1 MPGDVLEPRSRETA
15 RYPDAVTEDLTEAL
29 EIDRSLT
36 ELERTIDP
44 LLNVTPVNASE
55 AWEDFQR
62 SGFSA
67 VPTLRSRPLS
77 FEPDAIK
84 RRLYN
89 LEIERVEDPAL
100 QGLFLSKRDEIM
112 RQITMLEDRDTSRFV
127 YESLQIYGEPSEA
140 LVVDADELLAK
151 IEIPAPQSGSVTAG
165 GFAEAAQRE
174 LDYYRSAYPGFD
186 SELEVRTDVAD
197 LMVSHGRLL
206 IPAAASF
213 RTDRVEPL
221 IQHEVGT
228 HVVTYQNGRAQPLQ
242 MLAVGLPGYD
252 ETQEGLAVLAE
263 YVSGGLDPRRMR
275 LLAGRVIAI
284 RRLLD
289 GARFLDI
296 FEELRERYSF
306 APRTAW
312 GVTIRVARSGGL
324 TKDVI
329 YLRGIA
335 RVLEFAAE
343 RKSIDALL
351 VGKLALEHVPLVEEL
366 VERGV
371 LSQAWIRP
379 RWAES
384 GDARERM
391 EHVFNGLSVHDLV

>member
-1 MPGDVLEPRSRETA
+1 M
-15 RYPDAVTEDLTEAL
+15 TEDLTEAL

-44 LLNVTPVNASE
+44 LLNVTSAHASE
-55 AWEDFQR
+55 AWADFQR

-100 QGLFLSKRDEIM
+100 RGLFLSKRDEVM
-112 RQITMLEDRDTSRFV
+112 RQITLLEDRDTSRFV

-151 IEIPAPQSGSVTAG
+151 IEIPTPRSGSVTAG

-174 LDYYRSAYPGFD
+174 LDYYSSRYPGFD
-186 SELEVRTDVAD
+186 SELEIRPDVAD
-197 LMVSHGRLL
+197 IMVSHGRLL

-213 RTDRVEPL
+213 RGDRVEPL

-242 MLAVGLPGYD
+242 ILAVGMPGYD

-263 YVSGGLDPRRMR
+263 YVSGGLDPQRMR
-275 LLAGRVIAI
+275 LLAGRVVAI
-284 RRLLD
+284 RRMLD

-306 APRTAW
+306 APKTAW

-329 YLRGIA
+329 YLRGIT
-335 RVLEFAAE
+335 RVLEFVAE

-351 VGKLALEHVPLVEEL
+351 VGKLSLEHVPLVEEL
-366 VERGV
+366 TARGV

-384 GDARERM
+384 EDARERM
-391 EHVFNGLSVHDLV
+391 QRVFDGLSVHDLV